1 MVACDQPF
9 TEVENP
15 EFIAAMGY
23 GRTSSK
29 FTVPKKDG
37 VRRRVM
43 KLGEEVV
50 EETKAMFLVRFSLI
64 LTCPFLIHSSK
75 ICCRPWKEKLVSL
88 SMLGH
93 RATAMR
99 FWQLLLIISQMRGNA
114 VSFQSVFIY
123 ILLILSLEELLI
135 DFQELLGEHSGENM
149 AAVVWSTLEKYGI
162 QNKVCRSDIHIS

>member
-1 MVACDQPF
+1 MVACDQSF

-29 FTVPKKDG
+29 FTLPKKDG

-43 KLGEEVV
+43 KLGEEVI
-50 EETKAMFLVRFSLI
+50 EESKALFLVRFSLI
-64 LTCPFLIHSSK
+64 LTCPFLIHASEIS
-75 ICCRPWKEKLVSL
+75 CRPWKAKLVSL

-93 RATAMR
+93 RATAMH
-99 FWQLLLIISQMRGNA
+99 FWQSSLIISQMRGYA

-123 ILLILSLEELLI
+123 IGLILSLEELLI
-135 DFQELLGEHSGENM
+135 DFQELLGEHLGENM

-162 QNKVCRSDIHIS
+162 QNKVRRFGIHIS